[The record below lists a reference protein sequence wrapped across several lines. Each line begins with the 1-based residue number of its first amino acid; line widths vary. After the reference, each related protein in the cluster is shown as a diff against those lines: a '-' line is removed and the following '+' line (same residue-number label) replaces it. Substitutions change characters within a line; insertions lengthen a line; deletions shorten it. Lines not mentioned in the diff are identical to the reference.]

1 MKNSQDYTSG
11 SSLWQEF
18 EYRKRLKNLI
28 ESGLSVA
35 EIETRSQQIYKELK
49 NENLQSTN

>member
-1 MKNSQDYTSG
+1 MKYESNYTSG

-18 EYRKRLKNLI
+18 EYRKQLKKLI

-35 EIETRSQQIYKELK
+35 EIEERSQQIYKELK
-49 NENLQSTN
+49 NECPTETN